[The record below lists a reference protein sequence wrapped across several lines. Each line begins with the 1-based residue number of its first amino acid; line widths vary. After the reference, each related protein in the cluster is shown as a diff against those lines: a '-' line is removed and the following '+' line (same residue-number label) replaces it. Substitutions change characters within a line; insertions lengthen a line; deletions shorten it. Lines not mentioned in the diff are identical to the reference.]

1 VNAEVAGKPL
11 SEHDLIAT
19 CMNMVNGALDTT
31 TSALTFA
38 AHHLVT
44 HQDDLQTLRANPQLI
59 PGAVDEFIR
68 LAAAAPATSRIATVD
83 TEIDG
88 CPVRAGERVLL
99 MWGSACRDE
108 RRFDNP
114 DTLRIEGRKNSHV
127 AFGYGIHRCL
137 GLFVAQMMIRVFLEE
152 SLKLLS
158 GLVPAAGFVPKWH
171 GGELRGM
178 ESLPLVRRCDTE

>member
-1 VNAEVAGKPL
+1 V
-11 SEHDLIAT
+11 
-19 CMNMVNGALDTT
+19 
-31 TSALTFA
+31 
-38 AHHLVT
+38 
-44 HQDDLQTLRANPQLI
+44 
-59 PGAVDEFIR
+59 
-68 LAAAAPATSRIATVD
+68 
-83 TEIDG
+83 
-88 CPVRAGERVLL
+88 
-99 MWGSACRDE
+99 WGSACRDE

-152 SLKLLS
+152 SLELLS

-178 ESLPLVRRCDTE
+178 ESLPLVRRYDTE